1 MDDELPPPVLAV
13 RFGRVRRHPELER
26 LICAAICST
35 SFATLLLN
43 NPEAALAQSEVGQ
56 RLSPAERTMVL
67 AVGRAANIYDYAG
80 RLHAL
85 AAQDSAPAFTPRPYV
100 PLEELGAEIGTPVS

>member
-1 MDDELPPPVLAV
+1 MHNYPQAPVPAV

-26 LICAAICST
+26 LICAAICNT
-35 SFATLLLN
+35 SFAALLLN
-43 NPEAALAQSEVGQ
+43 NPESALAQSEVGQ

-67 AVGRAANIYDYAG
+67 AIDGAANIYDYAG

-85 AAQDSAPAFTPRPYV
+85 AVQDGPPALTPRGYV
-100 PLEELGAEIGTPVS
+100 ALEECDSEIGTPTP

>member
-1 MDDELPPPVLAV
+1 MNTEFHPATLAV

-35 SFATLLLN
+35 SFATLLLS
-43 NPEAALAQSEVGQ
+43 NPEGALAQSEVGQ
-56 RLSPAERTMVL
+56 RLSADERDMVL
-67 AVGRAANIYDYAG
+67 AVRHAANIYDYAG

-85 AAQDSAPAFTPRPYV
+85 AHDSGAALSARAYLTPDECDVQIGSSAP
-100 PLEELGAEIGTPVS
+100 